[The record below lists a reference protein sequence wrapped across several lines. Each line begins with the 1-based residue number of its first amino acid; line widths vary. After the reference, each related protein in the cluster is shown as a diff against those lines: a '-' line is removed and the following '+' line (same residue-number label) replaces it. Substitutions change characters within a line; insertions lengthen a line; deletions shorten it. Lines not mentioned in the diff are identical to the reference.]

1 MKFETFNSGKFSSK
15 KKIYLGVTVIVLVL
29 VVSVSLFSYAK
40 YKNVESV
47 KLAEGTVNYR
57 VPDLNL
63 VAMYQENNSGGW
75 DAISAAPTS
84 GYTLNTTSSVC
95 NVNGTKDAAVTI
107 SYASGKVT
115 IANLTKRGT
124 KCYLYFDKIKDTIKP
139 TISNVATTVTKT
151 EINVTVTASDN
162 MGVTEYWYA
171 IDSGSFTKGTGNT
184 HKFTG
189 LTAGSSHTVKAY
201 VKDAAGNQSD
211 TSSKTVTTTANDV
224 TIALGGQD
232 ISSWSSYYYS
242 TDNGKTWKSFDFN
255 VSSWSFPIG
264 SLIRSQSCTSL
275 YICSTTTCSASTSD
289 PGYIMHFP
297 YTPSSTTPYTYYTIT
312 GNEKS
317 FYYVGPCL
325 TEENI
330 ILVYDEKK
338 KKKLKKKVKDLK
350 VGDKVYS
357 YDEKQ
362 DKIICTEIKKIEISQ
377 VLEVCAIRLENGE
390 KIRCTVNH
398 KFYVAGAGYMP
409 ASMLKKGTEI
419 LGIDGINYKVEEVV
433 IESHSEGIDI
443 YSIELADGH
452 NCFISNL
459 KVLTFVATFMLSYNA
474 AKQSV
479 EAACEVCK

>member
-1 MKFETFNSGKFSSK
+1 MKFELLKEKNNKSK
-15 KKIYLGVTVIVLVL
+15 WIIGGFATLSIISIGALA
-29 VVSVSLFSYAK
+29 FSYAK
-40 YKNVESV
+40 YRNVESV

-124 KCYLYFDKIKDTIKP
+124 KCYLYFDKIKDTTKP
-139 TISNVATTVTKT
+139 TISNVATSVTKT

-162 MGVTEYWYA
+162 VGVTEYWYA

-189 LTAGSSHTVKAY
+189 LTAGSSHTIKVY

-211 TSSKTVTTTANDV
+211 TSSKNVTTTPNNV
-224 TIALGGQD
+224 TLVSAGGKEVY
-232 ISSWSSYYYS
+232 SYHIWNYS
-242 TDNGKTWKSFDFN
+242 VDGTTWKTLYAN
-255 VSSWSFPIG
+255 AESWTIPIG
-264 SLIRSQSCTSL
+264 AKIRSDNCTLL
-275 YICSTTTCSASTSD
+275 YICSTADCTDDVNYS
-289 PGYIMHFP
+289 GYISHLP
-297 YTPSSTTPYTYYTIT
+297 KTSSTNFVYYTIT

-317 FYYVGPCL
+317 FYHVGPCL

-409 ASMLKKGTEI
+409 ASMLKKGAEI
-419 LGIDGINYKVEEVV
+419 LGVDGINYKVEEVV

-479 EAACEVCK
+479 EAACDPCVE

>member
-1 MKFETFNSGKFSSK
+1 MQFEVLK
-15 KKIYLGVTVIVLVL
+15 KNNNPKWIIGGLATLSII
-29 VVSVSLFSYAK
+29 SVGALAFSYAK
-40 YKNVESV
+40 YRNVESV

-124 KCYLYFDKIKDTIKP
+124 KCYLYFDKIKDTTKP

-189 LTAGSSHTVKAY
+189 LTAGSTHTVKVY

-211 TSSKTVTTTANDV
+211 TSSKNVTTTANDV
-224 TIALGGQD
+224 TLVFAGGNGYYSYTTYSYSID
-232 ISSWSSYYYS
+232 NGVTWKNVKVADSSWIL
-242 TDNGKTWKSFDFN
+242 
-255 VSSWSFPIG
+255 PIG
-264 SLIRSQSCTSL
+264 AKLRSHQTCGGDL
-275 YICSTTTCSASTSD
+275 YICSTTTCSGSTSD
-289 PGYIMHFP
+289 PGYIFHLP
-297 YTPSSTTPYTYYTIT
+297 LTKAGGAITYYTIT

-419 LGIDGINYKVEEVV
+419 LGVDGINYKVEEVV